1 MAQGKALFPNIY
13 LLLTSGLSFWIYSEP
28 AAITLSDCLE
38 AHINDV
44 ALFTTEAIAKT
55 VCSPAAYI
63 SQLPLVSQKYD
74 NFALIPDV
82 TAFHPA
88 SSFIYSLFFS
98 SPYFS
103 VDSGRLL
110 SPVLVANDIGN
121 HKG

>member
-28 AAITLSDCLE
+28 AAITLSDCFE

-44 ALFTTEAIAKT
+44 ALFITEAIAKT
-55 VCSPAAYI
+55 MFSTAAYI

-82 TAFHPA
+82 TTFHTA
-88 SSFIYSLFFS
+88 SSFIYSLFFLH
-98 SPYFS
+98 PTLVWILEGYCPLF
-103 VDSGRLL
+103 LL
-110 SPVLVANDIGN
+110 PMT
-121 HKG
+121 